1 MHDPFQNYQLLGAYS
16 GGATPFGIPY
26 AGVQNP
32 TFHPGA
38 LTGHPLAAHLLAQGP
53 FQNPLLQ
60 SQLLQNPLLQNPLL
74 QNPLQQN
81 PLLSALQNPLIGAG
95 LQNPYQTI
103 PQQAFGY
110 PLAPQTMI
118 GAGSPY
124 GGGQQLAGQPY
135 GGGQVGFGQPQI
147 HPLIAQQ
154 IALRSLATSGISPWA
169 CY

>member
-32 TFHPGA
+32 ALHPGA
-38 LTGHPLAAHLLAQGP
+38 FTGHPLAAHLLAQGP

-60 SQLLQNPLLQNPLL
+60 LQNPLLQNPLL
-74 QNPLQQN
+74 QNPLQ
-81 PLLSALQNPLIGAG
+81 SALQNPLIGAG

-118 GAGSPY
+118 GAGNPY
-124 GGGQQLAGQPY
+124 GGGQQFAGQPY

-154 IALRSLATSGISPWA
+154 IALRSLATAGISPWA